1 MNRHT
6 GNITIK
12 PAINGFETDLMTDNS
27 DSVLFESISEY
38 MKGLFDIEDVKNDAA
53 ISDAMATAR
62 EMITDYDNHIS
73 GNMEKEKFIRDAF
86 SVTCLQENI
95 NDELKIIRQE
105 INDNK
110 LNEITSEWV
119 KEWQEKK
126 QKAGIRDPKSEEI
139 RDFITNAAN
148 NSESKPSNTHG
159 DVIKKNARGKL
170 FPRYAS
176 LSAAALIGTFILVK
190 TLLPSSN
197 PDKLFSTYYKPFD
210 AISPVT
216 RNLDNNE
223 NFNYSSAIES
233 YKTGFYQNAA
243 LGFADALQKNP
254 SVISTQFFLGLS
266 QLALNNYDQAIN
278 LLTGVANGSGEYR
291 KEAKWYLG
299 LAFLKTDN
307 KQKAAEC
314 FEYLAASNG
323 FYRERSEKI
332 LRRLK

>member
-1 MNRHT
+1 MNNYT

-12 PAINGFETDLMTDNS
+12 PAINEFENDMIADNY

-38 MKGLFDIEDVKNDAA
+38 MKGLADLEDAKKDPGLSNAQATAIEV
-53 ISDAMATAR
+53 ISDYNKNT
-62 EMITDYDNHIS
+62 S
-73 GNMEKEKFIRDAF
+73 KKKENGKFIREAF
-86 SVTCLQENI
+86 SATVSQENI
-95 NDELKIIRQE
+95 YGELKFIRQE
-105 INDNK
+105 SEDNK
-110 LNEITSEWV
+110 LNEITAEWV
-119 KEWQEKK
+119 KEWHEKK
-126 QKAGIRDPKSEEI
+126 QKTGIRDPKSEEI
-139 RDFITNAAN
+139 RNFITGAINT
-148 NSESKPSNTHG
+148 SESGPMKTLG
-159 DVIKKNARGKL
+159 DIDKKYVHRKL
-170 FPRYAS
+170 FARYAS
-176 LSAAALIGTFILVK
+176 LSAAALIGTFILIK
-190 TLLPSSN
+190 TLLPSPN
-197 PDKLFSTYYKPFD
+197 PDKLFNTYYKPFN
-210 AISPVT
+210 AVSPVT

-299 LAFLKTDN
+299 LAFLKTNN

-314 FEYLAASNG
+314 FEYLASSNG

-332 LRRLK
+332 LRYLK